1 MEPATGGT
9 RRKGNPGSPHLPS
22 IVSEDG
28 VRWVDY
34 RKTLKPRYGIV
45 WRDIGL
51 CHLALVAG
59 LLAVPVASRTL
70 PAAATAALVVPAACW
85 IGYWMHS
92 LFLFGHEAAHTN
104 LASSRKLND
113 RLGDWCVWILYGST
127 TVNYRYTH
135 MTHHAHLGDHEDT
148 ETTYHLCLSVL
159 NMLKAVTG
167 IHVLEVLLRKR
178 GHSEQRK
185 NAGRTSSRTSSGLL
199 ASLRSFAVHA
209 AIVAGLLLAGHPL
222 GALTWLVAVG
232 AVFPLLATVRTVVE
246 HRHLEAPCDVDFTV
260 ETHGPVNRLFG
271 TGPVSR
277 TFGSAGFNQHLLH
290 HWDPAISYT
299 RFPEMGEFLSRTPLA
314 AEMDAS
320 RIGYGTAIRTLI
332 REARHG

>member
-1 MEPATGGT
+1 MESATGGT
-9 RRKGNPGSPHLPS
+9 RRTGNPGSPHLPS
-22 IVSEDG
+22 IVSADG

-34 RKTLKPRYGIV
+34 RKTLRPRYGIV
-45 WRDIGL
+45 WRDIAL
-51 CHLALVAG
+51 CYLASAAG
-59 LLAVPVASRTL
+59 LIVVALASRTL
-70 PAAATAALVVPAACW
+70 STAATAALVVLAVCW
-85 IGYWMHS
+85 TGYWLHS

-104 LASSRKLND
+104 LARRRKLND

-127 TVNYRYTH
+127 TANYRYTH

-167 IHVLEVLLRKR
+167 IHVLEVLLRNR
-178 GHSEQRK
+178 GHSEARK
-185 NAGRTSSRTSSGLL
+185 STARTSSRTSSGLL
-199 ASLRSFAVHA
+199 ASLRSFTVHT
-209 AIVAGLLLAGHPL
+209 AIVAGLLLAGFPL
-222 GALTWLVAVG
+222 AALTWVFAVG

-246 HRHLEAPCDVDFTV
+246 HRQLDAPCDVDFTV
-260 ETHGPVNRLFG
+260 ELHGPVNRLFG

-299 RFPEMGEFLSRTPLA
+299 RFAEMGEFLSRTPLA
-314 AEMDAS
+314 AEMEAS
-320 RIGYGTAIRTLI
+320 RTGYGAAIRTLI
-332 REARHG
+332 KEARRG

>member
-1 MEPATGGT
+1 MEPARGET
-9 RRKGNPGSPHLPS
+9 RGRGNPGSPHLPS

-34 RKTLKPRYGIV
+34 RKTLRPRFGIV

-51 CHLALVAG
+51 CYLFLAFGVLVLAPAPTSWPVWADVVLVA
-59 LLAVPVASRTL
+59 A
-70 PAAATAALVVPAACW
+70 AACW
-85 IGYWMHS
+85 TGFWLHS

-104 LASSRKLND
+104 LAPRRKTND
-113 RLGDWCVWILYGST
+113 RLGDWFVWILYGST

-135 MTHHAHLGDHEDT
+135 MAHHAHLGDHEDT

-178 GHSEQRK
+178 SLSQPRK
-185 NAGRTSSRTSSGLL
+185 KSSRTSSGLL
-199 ASLRSFAVHA
+199 ASVRSFALHA
-209 AIVAGLLLAGHPL
+209 SILAALVVTGSYL
-222 GALTWLVAVG
+222 AALTWIIAVG

-246 HRHLEAPCDVDFTV
+246 HRHLDAPCDVDFSV
-260 ETHGPVNRLFG
+260 ELHGPVNRMFG

-299 RFPEMGEFLSRTPLA
+299 RFPEMALFFSRTPLA
-314 AEMDAS
+314 ADMEAS
-320 RIGYGTAIRTLI
+320 RTGYGAAVRTLI
-332 REARHG
+332 TEARRG